1 MRIITISREF
11 GSGGRELG
19 MRLAEALGIPCYDHE
34 LIEEVAKQ
42 NNMDVEQVSNISERD
57 IQLYYPLTMGR
68 RFASMLKVDTRPVQV
83 VVALQEAIRRFA
95 HQGGCVIVGRC
106 ADVILKDME
115 PLNIFVYADA
125 ASKLRRCEQRAPEDE
140 KLSTPALNRL
150 IAQVDKDR
158 AAYRDLF
165 SDDQWGKRKHI
176 ICASIHLGNRSSS
189 WSPHWLDMSTA
200 GSHKHDR
207 FRIWRKHESHI
218 KKQDPVYL
226 YGPGHSHQRLHF
238 PVHYRGR
245 YFRGAGRWL

>member
-95 HQGGCVIVGRC
+95 HQGDCVIVGRC

-165 SDDQWGKRKHI
+165 SDGQWGKKE
-176 ICASIHLGNRSSS
+176 AYHLCVNTSGKQIKQLV
-189 WSPHWLDMSTA
+189 PALA
-200 GSHKHDR
+200 GYVNCW
-207 FRIWRKHESHI
+207 F
-218 KKQDPVYL
+218 
-226 YGPGHSHQRLHF
+226 
-238 PVHYRGR
+238 
-245 YFRGAGRWL
+245 A